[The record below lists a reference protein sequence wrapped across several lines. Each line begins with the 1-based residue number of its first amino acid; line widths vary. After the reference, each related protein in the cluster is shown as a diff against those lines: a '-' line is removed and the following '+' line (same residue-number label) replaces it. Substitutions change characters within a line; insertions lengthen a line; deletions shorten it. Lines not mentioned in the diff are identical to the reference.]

1 MQVLI
6 QANGIDQKENVLNV
20 LAILK
25 MNGITVKATSD
36 TNLMA
41 ILNVNQLA
49 VLIVSVMKRNLEQL
63 FLMIAG
69 MHGKINLK

>member
-1 MQVLI
+1 VQVLI

-36 TNLMA
+36 TNLMV